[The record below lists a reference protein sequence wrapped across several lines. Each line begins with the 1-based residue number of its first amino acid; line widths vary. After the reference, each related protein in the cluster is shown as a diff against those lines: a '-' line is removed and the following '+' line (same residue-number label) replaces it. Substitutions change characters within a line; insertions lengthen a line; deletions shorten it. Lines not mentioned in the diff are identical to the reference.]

1 MPRHVAIAVGVLC
14 FLSAVAQAQVVA
26 EKLEPYPLPAKAL
39 ESLTKLAGE
48 SDVLVLG
55 ETHGTQ
61 ETPVVAAALLT
72 PLAKLGY
79 GALALE
85 IPADEQQRLVDWAA
99 GKTETVPRF
108 FAKLFADGRGNL
120 QTLALIRTAL
130 SPPHGWRLICF
141 DVPWQASADELRET
155 DRAES
160 EPESGV
166 QPEDGAKMFVRRDAA
181 MAAKLAKERARIGGD
196 IKVLAICGKFHARTS
211 NGRKAGGPEQKLRDD
226 AMKKFWPSFAAA
238 LASEHRAWRV
248 RSVNVVPH
256 SGSFFAMLSS
266 GDGPPQVGVHP
277 IRSTRHFDEAEVR
290 ALGAGDFDW
299 ELNLPRATAAT
310 FLVPPTTEILSD

>member
-1 MPRHVAIAVGVLC
+1 MPTLAAFVAT
-14 FLSAVAQAQVVA
+14 FLFFAPSAAQAQVAVQ
-26 EKLEPYPLPAKAL
+26 KLEPYPLPAKAL
-39 ESLTKLAGE
+39 ESLTKLADE

-61 ETPVVAAALLT
+61 ETPAVAAALLG

-85 IPADEQQRLVDWAA
+85 IPAHEQQRLVDWAT

-108 FAKLFADGRGNL
+108 FAKPFADGRGNL

-130 SPPHGWRLICF
+130 SPPHRWRLICL
-141 DVPWQASADELRET
+141 DEPWQASADDLRET
-155 DRAES
+155 DRTGS

-166 QPEDGAKMFVRRDAA
+166 QPEDGAKIFVRRDAA

-196 IKVLAICGKFHARTS
+196 VKVLAICGNFHARTS
-211 NGRKAGGPEQKLRDD
+211 NGPKAGGPEQKLHDD

-238 LASEHRAWRV
+238 LASTHRAWRV

-277 IRSTRHFDEAEVR
+277 IRSKRHFDEAQAH
-290 ALGAGDFDW
+290 ALEAGDFDW

-310 FLVPPTTEILSD
+310 FLVPPKVEIEAD